1 LKPTIYLNIKEN
13 TAVLS
18 NINMEIDFWKQN
30 VCEWWKDSSI
40 EIEDNSIAVEL
51 DKFLVRKG
59 WFNSVWAPLGGDLD
73 YDEETKFKLQR
84 GIKEFEEFKSR
95 LDGKITASKS
105 PLSTYKRPLT
115 NFQIENIKK
124 LISMPSGANFSVPGA
139 GKTTTTLALWNE
151 LKLRNKVGSLIVVCP
166 RSAFES
172 WQTEPA
178 KNFNENINTKIF
190 DDVVIDYDVDI
201 LIVNYEKLEKIDR
214 TEAIIKWASKKNVHL
229 VIDEAHRIK
238 GGVKS
243 IRWQRCKSIA
253 SISSRV
259 DLLTGTPMPQ
269 GFDDL
274 RNLFSLT
281 WPNVPRN
288 YLTDQ
293 RLQSIPNGSIFVRTT
308 KNELKLP
315 SATVQIHAISMG
327 TIQTEIYQALR
338 KKFSGLF
345 RVSAKDE
352 SYFNAKG
359 RAIMS
364 LLAAS
369 SNPGLLAGIN
379 REDAYLGL
387 EWPPKDISANS
398 SLIQLVE
405 SYASHE
411 IPTKYRWISEYVK
424 KASESHKKV
433 LVWSNLVGNILSLS
447 RLLEP
452 FNPAIIY
459 GAVSNEDRVL
469 QLEKFRND
477 DSCNVLITNP
487 QTLGEGVSLH
497 RDCHDAIYLD
507 RSYNAGHYLQS
518 LDRIHRL
525 GLPENQ
531 ETNIHILCA
540 SNSLDERIRVRLEQK
555 IERLAL
561 SLNDSGL
568 VNCSL
573 PDETISLPNELLGI
587 DSFDL
592 NDLFAHLNEL

>member
-1 LKPTIYLNIKEN
+1 MK
-13 TAVLS
+13 
-18 NINMEIDFWKQN
+18 IDFWKQN
-30 VCEWWKDSSI
+30 VCEWWKDSAV
-40 EIEDNSIAVEL
+40 EIKDNIIVVEL
-51 DKFLVRKG
+51 DKFLVLKG
-59 WFNSVWAPLGGDLD
+59 WFNSVWAPLGGDLN
-73 YDEETKFKLQR
+73 YDEETKYQLQQS
-84 GIKEFEEFKSR
+84 IKEFEEFKKR
-95 LDGKITASKS
+95 LDGKLKTSIFN
-105 PLSTYKRPLT
+105 LSEYKRPLT
-115 NFQIENIKK
+115 HFQIENINK
-124 LISMPSGANFSVPGA
+124 LLSMRAGANFSVPGA

-178 KNFNENINTKIF
+178 KNFKVNINTKVF
-190 DDVVIDYDVDI
+190 NGEVIDHDVDI
-201 LIVNYEKLEKIDR
+201 LIVNYEKLEKLER
-214 TEAIIKWASKKNVHL
+214 TEAIIKWASKKKLHL

-243 IRWQRCKSIA
+243 LRWQRCKSIA
-253 SISSRV
+253 NISSRV
-259 DLLTGTPMPQ
+259 DILTGTPMPQ
-269 GFDDL
+269 GFEDL

-281 WPNVPRN
+281 WPNVPRS

-293 RLQSIPNGSIFVRTT
+293 RLQNIPNGSIFVRTT
-308 KNELKLP
+308 KKELKLP
-315 SATVQIHAISMG
+315 NATVKIHPISMG
-327 TIQTEIYQALR
+327 AIQTEIYQALR
-338 KKFSGLF
+338 KNFSGLF
-345 RVSAKDE
+345 RISSKDE
-352 SYFNAKG
+352 SYFSAKG
-359 RAIMS
+359 RAVMS

-379 REDAYLGL
+379 REDAYMGL
-387 EWPPKDISANS
+387 EWPPRDIFANT
-398 SLIQLVE
+398 SLMELVE

-411 IPTKYRWISEYVK
+411 IPTKYEWIYK
-424 KASESHKKV
+424 YIYKASESNKKV
-433 LVWSNLVGNILSLS
+433 LVWSNLVGNILSLN

-459 GAVSNEDRVL
+459 GAVNNEERVI
-469 QLEKFRND
+469 QLDKFRND

-540 SNSLDERIRVRLEQK
+540 SNSLDERISVRLEQK

-561 SLNDSGL
+561 SLNDDGL

-592 NDLFAHLNEL
+592 NDLFSHLNEL

>member
-1 LKPTIYLNIKEN
+1 
-13 TAVLS
+13 
-18 NINMEIDFWKQN
+18 MEVEYWKQN

-40 EIEDNSIAVEL
+40 EIDDNSLSVEL

-73 YDEETKFKLQR
+73 YDGATKNQLQR
-84 GIKEFEEFKSR
+84 GVKEFEEFKNR
-95 LDGKITASKS
+95 LEGNITTPQLTLAN
-105 PLSTYKRPLT
+105 YKRPLT
-115 NFQIENIKK
+115 TFQIENINK
-124 LISMPSGANFSVPGA
+124 LLSMPSGANFSVPGA

-151 LKLRNKVGSLIVVCP
+151 LRLRNKVGSLIVVCP

-172 WQTEPA
+172 WQTEPE
-178 KNFNENINTKIF
+178 KNFTRDIYTKVF
-190 DDVVIDYDVDI
+190 DDAIIDYDVDL
-201 LIVNYEKLEKIDR
+201 LIVNYEKLEKQDR
-214 TEAIIKWASKKNVHL
+214 TDSIIKWASKKNIHL

-253 SISSRV
+253 NISSRV

-281 WPNVPRN
+281 WPNVPKN

-315 SATVQIHAISMG
+315 SATVQIHSISMG
-327 TIQTEIYQALR
+327 AIQTEIYQALR
-338 KKFSGLF
+338 KNFSGIF
-345 RVSAKDE
+345 KVSAKDE

-359 RAIMS
+359 RAVMS

-379 REDAYLGL
+379 REDAYMGL
-387 EWPPKDISANS
+387 EWPPKDVFAKS
-398 SLIQLVE
+398 SLMQLVE

-411 IPTKYRWISEYVK
+411 IPSKYRWISEYVK
-424 KASESHKKV
+424 KASESDKKV
-433 LVWSNLVGNILSLS
+433 LVWSNLVGNILSLG

-452 FNPAIIY
+452 YNPAIIY
-459 GAVSNEDRVL
+459 GAISNEERVV

-477 DSCNVLITNP
+477 NSCNVLITNP

-507 RSYNAGHYLQS
+507 RTYNAGHYLQS

-525 GLPENQ
+525 GLPKGQ

-540 SNSLDERIRVRLEQK
+540 FNSIDERIRIRLEQK

-573 PDETISLPNELLGI
+573 PDETIRLPNELLGI

-592 NDLFAHLNEL
+592 NDLFAHLNEH